1 MIQRMGQIHIIS
13 SGKKKYKHLKCY
25 KNQSRL
31 MFHGV
36 HRVNRP
42 KAETLENFVIKAKEK
57 PKNFMERPVDFEI
70 EQKPK
75 KNIYKRTIASF
86 YA

>member
-1 MIQRMGQIHIIS
+1 
-13 SGKKKYKHLKCY
+13 
-25 KNQSRL
+25 

-36 HRVNRP
+36 HKVIRT
-42 KAETLENFVIKAKEK
+42 KTQTLENFVIKAKEK

-75 KNIYKRTIASF
+75 KKYLQKNN
-86 YA
+86 